1 MTGPDTFATDGMA
14 INTSLHAIVRPA
26 AIAANDPPA
35 LTSDP
40 GEQSSWRYVEFFAAT
55 ICNTHTRRRLRSA
68 RPGAAV
74 KTGATKVIDGTERR

>member
-1 MTGPDTFATDGMA
+1 MTGTDRFATDGMA
-14 INTSLHAIVRPA
+14 ISTSLHAIVRPA
-26 AIAANDPPA
+26 AIATSDPPA

-40 GEQSSWRYVEFFAAT
+40 GEQLSWCYVEFFAAT
-55 ICNTHTRRRLRSA
+55 NCNTHTRRSLRSA